1 MENVEREFKN
11 FIGID
16 VSKDTLD
23 LSLCTGGKI
32 QVHHKVDNKR
42 AAIKKHL
49 EKLCKDYSL
58 DKAETL
64 LVVEYTGMYNAHLYG
79 VASEAG
85 FNLSAVPGLEIKL
98 SQGMAKG
105 KNDKVDSARIAR
117 YGHDKRDVLAP
128 TVLPEGKLAEVKEV
142 LSARRLLVKQ
152 RKAVMTRLQESK
164 GFLDKDTWRAT
175 SRVLLKNVKVL
186 DASINKLEAQ
196 VKELLAKD
204 EDLDAKNKLVQSV
217 PGIGLIT
224 AAHIL
229 VYTCAFKKIKT
240 PREFA
245 SYAGVAPFGR
255 QSGTSIKGKPKV
267 SNMANKTM
275 KTLLHLCAMTA
286 RSCDEEIKAFYERKI
301 AEGKEKMLVMNAV
314 RNKLIHR
321 VFACVN
327 QGRPYFKNYYPST
340 S

>member
-1 MENVEREFKN
+1 M
-11 FIGID
+11 
-16 VSKDTLD
+16 
-23 LSLCTGGKI
+23 
-32 QVHHKVDNKR
+32 
-42 AAIKKHL
+42 
-49 EKLCKDYSL
+49 
-58 DKAETL
+58 
-64 LVVEYTGMYNAHLYG
+64 
-79 VASEAG
+79 
-85 FNLSAVPGLEIKL
+85 
-98 SQGMAKG
+98 
-105 KNDKVDSARIAR
+105 
-117 YGHDKRDVLAP
+117 
-128 TVLPEGKLAEVKEV
+128 
-142 LSARRLLVKQ
+142 
-152 RKAVMTRLQESK
+152 
-164 GFLDKDTWRAT
+164 
-175 SRVLLKNVKVL
+175 
-186 DASINKLEAQ
+186 
-196 VKELLAKD
+196 LAKD

-224 AAHIL
+224 AAHVL